1 MSKKIKVKNNIHG
14 ALGFY
19 RNPSPESFQV
29 LMKQGL
35 FTSLTDEEIDYISIN
50 QDIIQKGSL
59 YIDDKDTRV
68 RLGLE
73 TDKGEK
79 TNQNILQYEEIVEL
93 VKGNYKALEKAINEV
108 EERNIL
114 LQFVEVA
121 RELNIDSKS
130 KIKTIEDKVKVK
142 IFDDED

>member
-1 MSKKIKVKNNIHG
+1 MSKVKVKNNIHG
-14 ALGFY
+14 ALGFF

-29 LMKQGL
+29 LQKQGL
-35 FTSLTDEEIDYISIN
+35 FTTLTDEEIDYISIN
-50 QDIIQKGSL
+50 QDIIHKGSL
-59 YIDDKDTRV
+59 YIDDQKTRV

-73 TDKGEK
+73 TEKGQK
-79 TNQNILQYEEIVEL
+79 TNSNILQYDEIKEL
-93 VKGNYKALEKAINEV
+93 VSGNYKALEKAISNIDEK
-108 EERNIL
+108 NIL

-130 KIKTIEDKVKVK
+130 KIKIIEDKVKVK